1 MDRPQHHSPK
11 KVKRFRSAFTT
22 DQVNYLEKQ
31 FKKFPYIGNAHRK
44 EVALSLNIPERAVK
58 IWFQN
63 RRMKEKKDGSN
74 KEFDI
79 LQSIPKSLEFAK
91 SQLNNASVVSAND
104 QQMRSLPL
112 LNDVNQSSYDN
123 DMVKAKF
130 TNDMSVVVDSGVN
143 NTKVKVA
150 PVSQHVITTKVVHPP
165 PVFLNNGHLNQDPRT
180 PSVNLDLCKKLK
192 TEAFKPYIEPALK
205 KEIIEPKK
213 FESISPIEQTA
224 PEDLSASRKP
234 IYSPMIQ
241 PPYTNAGYVSIMP
254 TVSPFYAQ
262 PYISASGVVWKPVS
276 VLPVVPS
283 PATQGNTVYDMSD
296 RSTANRSC
304 NCDCHVNSQMSY
316 NYPQQSS
323 PRYIITSMPF
333 QNPSTKF

>member
-1 MDRPQHHSPK
+1 M
-11 KVKRFRSAFTT
+11 
-22 DQVNYLEKQ
+22 NYLEEQ
-31 FKKFPYIGNAHRK
+31 FKRFPYIGNSHRK

-63 RRMKEKKDGSN
+63 RRMKEKKDVSN

-79 LQSIPKSLEFAK
+79 FQNVPKPMEFAK

-112 LNDVNQSSYDN
+112 LNDVNQASYDN

-130 TNDMSVVVDSGVN
+130 TNDMTVLVDPGIN

-150 PVSQHVITTKVVHPP
+150 TIAPQHVVTTKVIHPP
-165 PVFLNNGHLNQDPRT
+165 PVYPNNGHLNQDPKI
-180 PSVNLDLCKKLK
+180 PNMNLDLGKKLK
-192 TEAFKPYIEPALK
+192 TDPFKPYIEPVLK
-205 KEIIEPKK
+205 KESIEPKR
-213 FESISPIEQTA
+213 FEPISPVEQTA

-234 IYSPMIQ
+234 VYSPMIQ
-241 PPYTNAGYVSIMP
+241 PPFTNSGYVSIVP
-254 TVSPFYAQ
+254 TVSQFYAQ

-276 VLPVVPS
+276 LLPVVPS
-283 PATQGNTVYDMSD
+283 PSTQGSVYDIPEN
-296 RSTANRSC
+296 TPNRSC
-304 NCDCHVNSQMSY
+304 NCDCHVNSQLAY
-316 NYPQQSS
+316 NYSQQSS
-323 PRYIITSMPF
+323 PRYIITGMPF